1 MTFTLKIDANMNT
14 SGENRIKLNNPYC
27 NFVLLYV
34 TVAFP
39 NVICYLF
46 EFTFLNGG
54 NYNHKINFE
63 RKSEDRY

>member
-1 MTFTLKIDANMNT
+1 MIFILKIDANMNT
-14 SGENRIKLNNPYC
+14 GGENRIKSNNPYC

-34 TVAFP
+34 TVTFP

-46 EFTFLNGG
+46 EFAFLNDG
-54 NYNHKINFE
+54 NHHHKINFE